1 MAVSSVIETRTL
13 KTLCFTTVLTFN
25 VLVSTLSFEIV
36 TNQKMFLFFQE
47 SRDLLTQSTTVVGSN
62 FPALLLDYEQF
73 LALSAQ
79 RGLVQK
85 KEHARE
91 CENSLPRGNATRA

>member
-13 KTLCFTTVLTFN
+13 KTSCFTTVLTFN
-25 VLVSTLSFEIV
+25 ALVSKLSVESV

-47 SRDLLTQSTTVVGSN
+47 SRDLLTQSTTVAGSN
-62 FPALLLDYEQF
+62 FPALLLDHEQS

-79 RGLVQK
+79 GGIVEK
-85 KEHARE
+85 KEHASE
-91 CENSLPRGNATRA
+91 CENSLPRGDATRA